1 MRDHYLYKAIH
12 DRIYNKIATFSV
24 MTIKTMRQFVY
35 QRQHFFL
42 KHVVFMLK
50 VLNSCPLSR
59 KIPTFVSGFNNLT
72 S

>member
-1 MRDHYLYKAIH
+1 MRDHYLFKAIH
-12 DRIYNKIATFSV
+12 DRIYNKIACFSV

-35 QRQHFFL
+35 QRHHFFL